1 MIYKL
6 LNKLRQT
13 KYLLN
18 RYFFHI
24 FLKSNL
30 KGIKKG
36 MKIYGNFLPVIKG
49 VKNITIGEN
58 FRINE
63 YVYINARGTSEII
76 IGDSVTISSYA
87 KLITATYDVQRLM
100 NGEKDLFL
108 DIHNDR
114 SIVIGN
120 NCWIGM
126 GALILPG
133 VNLLG
138 ENIIIAAGSVVSKG
152 FSESNVLI
160 GGNPAK
166 IIKNYV

>member
-1 MIYKL
+1 MIYKF

-49 VKNITIGEN
+49 IKNITIGEN

-63 YVYINARGTSEII
+63 FVYINARGTSEII

-87 KLITATYDVQRLM
+87 KLITATYDVKLLM
-100 NGEKDLFL
+100 NGGKEKYR
-108 DIHNDR
+108 DIHNDK

-126 GALILPG
+126 STLILPG
-133 VNLLG
+133 VNILG
-138 ENIIIAAGSVVSKG
+138 ENVIIAAGSVVTKN
-152 FSESNVLI
+152 FNENNVLI
-160 GGNPAK
+160 GGNPAR
-166 IIKNYV
+166 IIKKYD